1 MKKELAVILVVVM
14 FAAGCGKNSK
24 KDDSKKTEEKPAK
37 VVILEKKEIVKEV
50 QGNGEAEPIQDSSV
64 VTETGGYIK
73 DIKVRNGQ
81 FVKKGEILLIMSDA
95 GTEQNYMNAYANYMS
110 AKSNLEKAKKF
121 SEKEYKN
128 SEVRARESYNAAK
141 RAYDKAKRGAEK
153 EDLEKARLSVEM
165 EAKNFEF
172 IKQTHEKN
180 IKLYEKEL
188 ISQQEFLNSETQ
200 YKNSENSYKIA
211 KESLSRMEKGSAQED
226 LDQLKSNVENT
237 KSSYELAKKYSEDS
251 AWKYDIQGAESA
263 YLSAE
268 AAYKYA
274 KERYDD
280 LKVKAPVTGEVSDL
294 TVKVGER
301 LDKETTFFS
310 IVNTSSIK
318 FEVGITGKELENIKQ
333 GSKASVYVED
343 INQTFEGEVYEINPV
358 ADKESKKF
366 KVKVKVENSDN
377 KIKKRMYGKIKI
389 SGEKYEGIM
398 VPSESL
404 VIQNLYSYIF
414 IVDQNGKVN
423 KTAVKTG
430 FTQGNYQEIL
440 SDDIKA
446 GTKVVVEGQF
456 LLQDGDIIKEVK

>member
-1 MKKELAVILVVVM
+1 MKKELAVILVVMMLTV
-14 FAAGCGKNSK
+14 GCGKNSNK
-24 KDDSKKTEEKPAK
+24 AEVKKTDEKPVKIA
-37 VVILEKKEIVKEV
+37 ILEKKEIVKEI
-50 QGNGEAEPIQDSSV
+50 QGNGEAEPIQDSAV

-95 GTEQNYMNAYANYMS
+95 GTEQNYMNAYANYIS

-128 SEVRARESYNAAK
+128 SEVRARELYNAAK

-165 EAKNFEF
+165 ESKNYEF

-200 YKNSENSYKIA
+200 YKNSENGYKMA
-211 KESLSRMEKGSAQED
+211 KETLSRMEKGSAQED

-237 KSSYELAKKYSEDS
+237 KSSYELAKKYSEDK
-251 AWKYDIQGAESA
+251 AWKYDVQGAESV

-274 KERYDD
+274 KNRYDD

-294 TVKVGER
+294 TVKAGER

-389 SGEKYEGIM
+389 SGESYEGIV

-404 VIQNLYSYIF
+404 VIQNLYSYVF
-414 IVDQNGKVN
+414 IVGQDGKAK
-423 KTAVKTG
+423 KTVVKTG
-430 FTQGNYQEIL
+430 VTQGKYQEIL
-440 SDDIKA
+440 SDEIKA